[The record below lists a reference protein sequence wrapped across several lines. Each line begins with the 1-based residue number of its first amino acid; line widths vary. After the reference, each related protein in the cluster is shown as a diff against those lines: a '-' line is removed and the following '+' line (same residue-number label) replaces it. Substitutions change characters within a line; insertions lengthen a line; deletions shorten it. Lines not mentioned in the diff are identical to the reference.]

1 MHASCFLKGELILG
15 RADTLLWHQ
24 TNRWQGN
31 LKRLKG
37 YKKGNRTR
45 LKILCFFL
53 MSPSS
58 YESEE
63 KCVTITISRPFF
75 SESFQM
81 FVFFAF
87 CYFYLIEV
95 NEIPFNFSTF
105 VKMHANFQNYLGQ
118 QLFYNTDKSLKNAN
132 REVKFLEN
140 LYKLKSFIFTINK
153 LLY

>member
-1 MHASCFLKGELILG
+1 
-15 RADTLLWHQ
+15 
-24 TNRWQGN
+24 
-31 LKRLKG
+31 
-37 YKKGNRTR
+37 
-45 LKILCFFL
+45 

-105 VKMHANFQNYLGQ
+105 VKMHANFKNYLGQ
-118 QLFYNTDKSLKNAN
+118 
-132 REVKFLEN
+132 
-140 LYKLKSFIFTINK
+140 
-153 LLY
+153 